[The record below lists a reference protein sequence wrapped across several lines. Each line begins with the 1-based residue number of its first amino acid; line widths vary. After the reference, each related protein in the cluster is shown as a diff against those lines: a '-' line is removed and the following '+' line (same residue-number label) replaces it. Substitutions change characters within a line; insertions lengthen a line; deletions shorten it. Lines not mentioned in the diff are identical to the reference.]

1 MAPDRK
7 PLDVTAYSLMVL
19 LTALWGFQQVTIK
32 VIVDDVSL
40 LAQAA
45 IRSLVATVLVVAWAR
60 LRGIPL
66 FERDGTLKAGL
77 LAGLLFGVEFVF
89 IYGGLP
95 YTKASRMVVLSY
107 LWPEMIPRGLHF
119 LVAGERLHLAER
131 LGVAMR
137 FRGDTIG
144 LFA

>member
-7 PLDVTAYSLMVL
+7 PLDATAYSLMVL

-89 IYGGLP
+89 IYGGLA
-95 YTKASRMVVLSY
+95 YTNASRLVGFIYLTPVLTA
-107 LWPEMIPRGLHF
+107 LGLHF
-119 LVAGERLHLAER
+119 LVAGERLHPAPW
-131 LGVAMR
+131 LGGLGAVGGVVVA
-137 FRGDTIG
+137 F
-144 LFA
+144 FH